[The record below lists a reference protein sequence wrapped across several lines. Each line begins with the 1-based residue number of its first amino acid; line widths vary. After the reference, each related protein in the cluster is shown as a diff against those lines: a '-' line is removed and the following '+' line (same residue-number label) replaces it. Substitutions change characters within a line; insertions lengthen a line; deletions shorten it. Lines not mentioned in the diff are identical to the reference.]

1 MSWRKAF
8 YDPRLYGRAARWLR
22 ATDRAS
28 LPVSA
33 SLALASAVVLLM
45 LRDPLWAV
53 VLAASAAFSAAAPYI
68 AARTYSYVVASG
80 TEGELPAA
88 LAFLIPYAASS
99 RDLANLLVYA
109 ARELK
114 LRFLG
119 REAWRLE
126 ALMASGND
134 ERAALRFLADTSPS
148 QRLRLI
154 ITELLNAEELGLPR
168 SRLVATLYSR
178 TLDLV
183 RTSWS
188 NYVKVGEVVVE
199 GVITLVASAA
209 ILVPI
214 AVIGS
219 ASLLA
224 PLAAISAAISIGS
237 ALLLAFERPRLGD
250 LEGGWSIG
258 GLTLTAAVL
267 ASAFTAWGRIAIA
280 VAVLAIAAV
289 YSESLNVVA
298 ERKASLAA
306 AKLREAAARARLG
319 MTFDEQL
326 RLAAPAGG
334 KVVEA
339 VAKAFRV
346 AGRVGLGGAIES
358 FADVINDA
366 MRAVSSVRV
375 EGILLESL
383 SAVVPAVSAVA
394 IRVMASYVASST
406 VFAFLGLGSL
416 AGSLNVL
423 LFMAPLAPL
432 PAAALQRGRRM
443 SATPSLASLVTTL
456 LAMKLF

>member
-22 ATDRAS
+22 ATERAS

-33 SLALASAVVLLM
+33 SLALASAVVLLT

-88 LAFLIPYAASS
+88 LAFLIPYASSS

-199 GVITLVASAA
+199 GVITLVASAT

-267 ASAFTAWGRIAIA
+267 ASAFTAG
-280 VAVLAIAAV
+280 V
-289 YSESLNVVA
+289 
-298 ERKASLAA
+298 
-306 AKLREAAARARLG
+306 
-319 MTFDEQL
+319 
-326 RLAAPAGG
+326 
-334 KVVEA
+334 
-339 VAKAFRV
+339 
-346 AGRVGLGGAIES
+346 
-358 FADVINDA
+358 
-366 MRAVSSVRV
+366 
-375 EGILLESL
+375 
-383 SAVVPAVSAVA
+383 
-394 IRVMASYVASST
+394 
-406 VFAFLGLGSL
+406 
-416 AGSLNVL
+416 VL
-423 LFMAPLAPL
+423 LS
-432 PAAALQRGRRM
+432 R
-443 SATPSLASLVTTL
+443 
-456 LAMKLF
+456 